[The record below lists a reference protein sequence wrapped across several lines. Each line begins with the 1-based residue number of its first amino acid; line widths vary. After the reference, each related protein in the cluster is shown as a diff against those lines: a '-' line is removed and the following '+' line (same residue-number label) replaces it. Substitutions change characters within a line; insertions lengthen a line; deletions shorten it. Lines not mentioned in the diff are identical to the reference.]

1 MRLTNE
7 VKQIDSVL
15 DQYVTAYARIDP
27 FKASEWG
34 ISGYDAFL
42 PDYSPPGISE
52 RYNLRKDTLARMAKT
67 PKGTAREIRE
77 AKGFTLWART
87 EQQKFESGFL
97 TSEISGTNSP
107 IQVFAETCKL
117 MDVSNEAAVG
127 NLTRRFLA
135 LPQAFTGL
143 RTTMT
148 ESRDRGWTFP
158 QEVLEMVLGQ
168 ATILAN
174 PEHDIYEDKRAEMTN
189 TRLSQMSQRAFE
201 RGISVAQ
208 EAFSAMADF
217 LQQEIL
223 PACSPIGAIDPHSY
237 YNSLASVGV
246 SEPNPGELF
255 ETASEDLV
263 RLRASCDQLRREL
276 GDKHAYRLSD
286 LEVADGF
293 DVLTW
298 AMEDAWDSLHSQVDP
313 ELAEL
318 VNPESAPLKWEND
331 PYGCL
336 VHPYYSAGIR
346 LAKNNRVLPRNYA
359 ASRAPYAYQNGENP
373 TVMSGSAFDSF
384 LEIDN
389 RYYAL
394 AALEKGIPGSHLY
407 SRARETFG
415 ANLFTRIAAR
425 LPVSNLGWELFALEM
440 APELWD
446 IPREIRLLIQERIM
460 RYAALALVDLQL
472 YGGQGD
478 GGSAW
483 GLPQAIDYLNHTVS
497 DPSNQVLLRQRYL
510 GVPAL
515 CVAPWYGWR
524 RWKAIYQQ
532 FLASGGSGFADFV
545 RKVSPAGAVHFEVL
559 ADIAAD

>member
-1 MRLTNE
+1 MNNQ

-52 RYNLRKDTLARMAKT
+52 RYNLRKDTLERVVKT
-67 PKGTAREIRE
+67 PKGSAREIRE
-77 AKGFTLWART
+77 AKGFTLWERT
-87 EQQKFESGFL
+87 EQEKFESGFL

-107 IQVFAETCKL
+107 IQVFAETFKL

-135 LPQAFTGL
+135 LDQTFTGL
-143 RTTMT
+143 RTTMK
-148 ESRDRGWTFP
+148 ESRDRGWVFP
-158 QEVLEMVLGQ
+158 QEVMELVLEQ
-168 ATILAN
+168 ATVLAN
-174 PEHDIYEDKRAEMTN
+174 PDHDIYEDKRAEMSA

-201 RGISVAQ
+201 RGVVTAQ
-208 EAFSAMADF
+208 GVFSEMADY
-217 LQQEIL
+217 LRQEIL
-223 PACSPIGAIDPHSY
+223 PACSPIGSIDPHSY
-237 YNSLASVGV
+237 VISLSGIGIA
-246 SEPNPGELF
+246 EPNPGELF
-255 ETASEDLV
+255 EMASQDLV
-263 RLRASCDQLRREL
+263 RLRASCDQLRSEL
-276 GDKHAYRLSD
+276 GDEPAYRLSD

-293 DVLTW
+293 NVLTW
-298 AMEDAWDSLHSQVDP
+298 AMEDAWEGFHSQVDP
-313 ELAEL
+313 ELAGL
-318 VNPESAPLKWEND
+318 VNPETSPLKWEND
-331 PYGCL
+331 PHGCL

-346 LAKNNRVLPRNYA
+346 LTKNNRVLPRKCA
-359 ASRAPYAYQNGENP
+359 ASRAPYSYRGTENP
-373 TVMSGSAFDSF
+373 TATSGEAFDSF

-389 RYYAL
+389 RYFAL

-407 SRARETFG
+407 SRAREAFG

-440 APELWD
+440 APKLWD
-446 IPREIRLLIQERIM
+446 IPSQISLQIQERLVH
-460 RYAALALVDLQL
+460 YVALALADLQL
-472 YGGQGD
+472 YGAQGK
-478 GGSAW
+478 GKTW
-483 GLPQAIDYLNHTVS
+483 GLPEAVEYLSDTVS
-497 DPSNQVLLRQRYL
+497 LPGNRLLLQQRYL

-515 CVAPWYGWR
+515 SVAPWYGWR

-532 FLASGGSGFADFV
+532 FLASGGAGFADFV

-559 ADIAAD
+559 ADAASD